1 MDFDIRRQHF
11 YIGLTPFFDMGMV
24 TQPYKLDEEEL
35 KRTIDQCNAEDD
47 TNIDINDFFS
57 FKKSDIYR
65 PHMSAGIGLKA
76 AMNENFVVSVD
87 WAAAFDQ
94 QDSRDLT
101 NFYIKMGYLF

>member
-1 MDFDIRRQHF
+1 
-11 YIGLTPFFDMGMV
+11 
-24 TQPYKLDEEEL
+24 
-35 KRTIDQCNAEDD
+35 
-47 TNIDINDFFS
+47 
-57 FKKSDIYR
+57 
-65 PHMSAGIGLKA
+65 MSAGIGLKA